1 MSFLIVNY
9 GFLFSAI
16 EEKISENW
24 FGSKNS
30 LRVNMGVS
38 TLKSDKKG
46 PDKSHLFPVSHTNS
60 QTKSGFMSKG
70 FCLLALALLL
80 ISGCAGANQL
90 NSSNHS
96 RPIVNSRSVATCG
109 NALSWL
115 QQARQSHVKYRLSDG
130 WDNMWADRYSG
141 MIELVRQQCASNTF
155 SSR

>member
-1 MSFLIVNY
+1 
-9 GFLFSAI
+9 
-16 EEKISENW
+16 
-24 FGSKNS
+24 
-30 LRVNMGVS
+30 MGVS

-46 PDKSHLFPVSHTNS
+46 PDKSHLFTISHTNS

-70 FCLLALALLL
+70 FWLLALALLL
-80 ISGCAGANQL
+80 LSGCAGANQL

-96 RPIVNSRSVATCG
+96 RPIVKARNVATCG

-115 QQARQSHVKYRLSDG
+115 QQAKQSHVKYRLSDG